1 MTKGRPTRMKS
12 SIAKLRGVA
21 RERAVFAAS
30 LVDERDYGAEA
41 AADLVA
47 SAAYVLEDDI
57 VTSAAFAKEI
67 GSVAMDFSALV
78 ETSSPGV
85 AVNGAA
91 MAFHAYRS
99 IAEAHDQ
106 KDYLR
111 RFDEV
116 IVGLPA
122 LERRFGE

>member
-21 RERAVFAAS
+21 RERAVLAAS
-30 LVDERDYGAEA
+30 LVDERDYGAE

-67 GSVAMDFSALV
+67 GSVAMDYSALV

>member
-30 LVDERDYGAEA
+30 LVDARDYGAE

-67 GSVAMDFSALV
+67 GSVSMDFSALV